1 MNARIKSFLII
12 IWGLTKIAILIAVGL
27 AILIGIICLI
37 VGWRSIYSY
46 ATILQYAAIMTFVL
60 GGLGFLGE
68 FRRPIITHHPGDLV
82 AQYKQRLNIFDS
94 NIYQLVVGTIVT
106 LLLYLASKW
115 LYSQ

>member
-12 IWGLTKIAILIAVGL
+12 IWGLTKIAILIAIGL

-46 ATILQYAAIMTFVL
+46 ATILQYAAILTFFL
-60 GGLGFLGE
+60 GGSGFLGE
-68 FRRPIITHHPGDLV
+68 FRRPIITHRPGDLV
-82 AQYKQRLNIFDS
+82 SQYKQRLNIFDS